1 MKDRFILLGFDLEE
15 FDMPL
20 EYNSPIS
27 FEDQLRYTDEGM
39 NAIMPVISLHNTIVT
54 FFTTAQYA
62 LHRKSLIKELAKT
75 HEIASHTYYHTA
87 FEDSHLLQSRLVLEE
102 ISGLKVEGLRMPR
115 MRKVSLEAVKQAGYF
130 YDSSIHPT
138 ILPGR
143 YNNLDKP
150 RTLYKENGILR
161 LPASVSPTFR
171 IPLFWLAFKNFPF
184 AFYKY
189 IAKQTLA
196 KDGYLCL
203 YYHPWEFTN
212 LIHSGIPKYTR
223 TIDGKVFTERLEQLI
238 IFLKKEGEF
247 LKTVDFV
254 KNNSTTIQER

>member
-1 MKDRFILLGFDLEE
+1 MKERFILLGFDLEE

-39 NAIMPVISLHNTIVT
+39 NATMPVLNLHNTIVT

-62 LHRKSLIKELAKT
+62 IQRKPLIKDLART

-87 FEDSHLLQSRLVLEE
+87 FEESHLLQSKLVLEE
-102 ISGLKVEGLRMPR
+102 ISESKVEGLRMPR

-130 YDSSIHPT
+130 YDSSVHPT
-138 ILPGR
+138 LLPGR

-150 RTLYKENGILR
+150 RTLYREDGLLR

-171 IPLFWLAFKNFPF
+171 IPLFWLALKNFPF
-184 AFYKY
+184 AIYKR
-189 IAKQTLA
+189 IAQQTLA

-212 LIHSGIPKYTR
+212 LIHAGIPKYTR
-223 TIDGKVFTERLEQLI
+223 TIDGAAFIERLEQLI
-238 IFLKKEGEF
+238 VFLKREGEF
-247 LKTVDFV
+247 IKTVDYIREH
-254 KNNSTTIQER
+254 STKI

>member
-20 EYNSPIS
+20 EYNRPIS

-39 NAIMPVISLHNTIVT
+39 SAIMPVLNLHNTIVT

-62 LHRKSLIKELAKT
+62 LQRKLLIKTLAKT
-75 HEIASHTYYHTA
+75 NEIASHTFYHTA
-87 FEDSHLLQSRLVLEE
+87 FEESHLLQSRLVLEE
-102 ISGLKVEGLRMPR
+102 ISESKVEGLRMPR
-115 MRKVSLEAVKQAGYF
+115 MRKVSLDAVKHAGYF
-130 YDSSIHPT
+130 YDSSVHPT

-150 RTLYKENGILR
+150 RTLYREEGLIR

-171 IPLFWLAFKNFPF
+171 IPLFWLAFKNFPL
-184 AFYKY
+184 AIYKS

-223 TIDGKVFTERLEQLI
+223 TIDGAAFTEMLEQLI
-238 IFLKKEGEF
+238 VFLKREGEF
-247 LKTVDFV
+247 VKTVDFV
-254 KNNSTTIQER
+254 RANSTRI